1 MLNINCINIL
11 VCCIKPYEAIVEW
24 GLSSLFYEADKLIR
38 ILENQGLTLYRTLLA
53 FQSQVHITFSVL
65 TVCYYLL

>member
-53 FQSQVHITFSVL
+53 FQS
-65 TVCYYLL
+65 